1 MSDTKI
7 SREYTINT
15 NSADGT
21 LGALTKS
28 KSKYQFQFEKGQL
41 IGAYRVDSQSGR
53 SGTWTTKKQVNPD
66 SKEWEQILESTS
78 YFNAAGE
85 EVELSPTT
93 QAYNEAINGP
103 SVDNYID
110 DINDITSAGGNK
122 IASNEQLGEHY
133 RKKTNSQTNEELVEE
148 GEKNTKVVSG
158 QDLKDKYDNKRDGYK
173 KTTVFRYPFD
183 MSIRQDHLEISRYN
197 YARGSIQGS
206 RPARLVENNLKE
218 PFKWEGKTQGGDAI
232 RKRKAERDYIASG
245 AEIEYTQKKGD
256 SMKGSKYFGT
266 VFLPMPKVVDTN
278 GAEWGK
284 SELNILGLAAASLG
298 EGLGKLGLDQE
309 SQAELENAKSI
320 IGAGD
325 RTSKLKDIGGA
336 FAGQFYA
343 SAVARATNQNVSTD
357 QLLARSSGRVLNP
370 NAEMLF
376 GGPVLRDFNFD
387 FTMISR
393 SPEEGREIRKIIKFF
408 KEGMAPKFNN
418 STFLTTPDI
427 FILKYKRSEGYDSGV
442 INTVNRFNPGG
453 LALRTIAVDY
463 APNGYW
469 SAYQDSQPVAIKM
482 SLNFAELRPIYQEDQ
497 FDTPEDSVGY

>member
-1 MSDTKI
+1 MSEAKI
-7 SREYTINT
+7 SKTYQIST

-28 KSKYQFQFEKGQL
+28 NSNYQFEFKDGEL
-41 IGAYRVDSQSGR
+41 VGAHRIDTQGGR
-53 SGTWTTKKQVNPD
+53 SGTWETKKQVNPD
-66 SKEWEQILESTS
+66 SKEWKQLLESDDAT
-78 YFNAAGE
+78 N
-85 EVELSPTT
+85 
-93 QAYNEAINGP
+93 AYNEAIHGKNT
-103 SVDNYID
+103 DNYID
-110 DINDITSAGGNK
+110 DINDDSSAV
-122 IASNEQLGEHY
+122 ASSEELGKYY
-133 RKKTNSQTNEELVEE
+133 RQKTNSQTNEELVAE
-148 GEKNTKVVSG
+148 GEKNKKVVKG
-158 QDLKDKYDNKRDGYK
+158 QELKDEYDKQREGYK

-206 RPARLVENNLKE
+206 RPPRLVENNVKE
-218 PFKWEGKTQGGDAI
+218 PFKWEANTMGGNAI
-232 RKRKAERDYIASG
+232 RKKKAEREYIRSG
-245 AEIEYTQKKGD
+245 PEIEYEKKKGD

-343 SAVARATNQNVSTD
+343 SAVARATGQSVSTD
-357 QLLARSSGRVLNP
+357 QLLARASGRVLNP

-418 STFLTTPDI
+418 STFLVTPDI
-427 FILKYKRSEGYDSGV
+427 FILKYKRSEDGE

>member
-1 MSDTKI
+1 M
-7 SREYTINT
+7 
-15 NSADGT
+15 
-21 LGALTKS
+21 
-28 KSKYQFQFEKGQL
+28 
-41 IGAYRVDSQSGR
+41 
-53 SGTWTTKKQVNPD
+53 
-66 SKEWEQILESTS
+66 
-78 YFNAAGE
+78 
-85 EVELSPTT
+85 
-93 QAYNEAINGP
+93 
-103 SVDNYID
+103 
-110 DINDITSAGGNK
+110 GGN
-122 IASNEQLGEHY
+122 
-133 RKKTNSQTNEELVEE
+133 
-148 GEKNTKVVSG
+148 
-158 QDLKDKYDNKRDGYK
+158 
-173 KTTVFRYPFD
+173 
-183 MSIRQDHLEISRYN
+183 
-197 YARGSIQGS
+197 
-206 RPARLVENNLKE
+206 
-218 PFKWEGKTQGGDAI
+218 AI
-232 RKRKAERDYIASG
+232 RKKKAERDYIASG
-245 AEIEYTQKKGD
+245 AEIEYTEKKGD

-298 EGLGKLGLDQE
+298 QDLGKLGLDQE
-309 SQAELENAKSI
+309 SRDELERAKSI

-343 SAVARATNQNVSTD
+343 SAVARATGQNVTTD

-393 SPEEGREIRKIIKFF
+393 SPEEGKEIRKIIKFF

-427 FILKYKRSEGYDSGV
+427 FILKYKRSEDGE

-497 FDTPEDSVGY
+497 FNTPEDSVGY

>member
-1 MSDTKI
+1 MSEAKI
-7 SREYTINT
+7 SKTYQIST

-28 KSKYQFQFEKGQL
+28 NSDYQFEFKDGEL
-41 IGAYRVDSQSGR
+41 VGAYRIDTQGGR
-53 SGTWTTKKQVNPD
+53 SGTWETKKQVNPN
-66 SKEWEQILESTS
+66 SKEWEQLLESD
-78 YFNAAGE
+78 AA
-85 EVELSPTT
+85 TN
-93 QAYNEAINGP
+93 AYNEAIHGKNT
-103 SVDNYID
+103 DNYID
-110 DINDITSAGGNK
+110 DINDDTSAGGTK
-122 IASNEQLGEHY
+122 IASSEELGKYY
-133 RKKTNSQTNEELVEE
+133 RQKTNSQTNEELVAE
-148 GEKNTKVVSG
+148 GEKNKTVVKG
-158 QDLKDKYDNKRDGYK
+158 QELKDEYDKQREGYK

-206 RPARLVENNLKE
+206 RPPRLVENNIKE
-218 PFKWEGKTQGGDAI
+218 PFKWEGNTMGGNAI
-232 RKRKAERDYIASG
+232 RKKKAERDYIASG
-245 AEIEYTQKKGD
+245 AEIEYTEKKGD

-343 SAVARATNQNVSTD
+343 SAVARATGQNVTTD
-357 QLLARSSGRVLNP
+357 QLLARASGRVLNP

-427 FILKYKRSEGYDSGV
+427 FIIFILKYKRSEDGE

-497 FDTPEDSVGY
+497 FNTPEDSVGY

>member
-1 MSDTKI
+1 MSDAII
-7 SREYTINT
+7 SKRNQIST

-21 LGALTKS
+21 FGALTKS
-28 KSKYQFQFEKGQL
+28 NSNYEFQFKDGEL
-41 IGAYRVDSQSGR
+41 IGANRIDMIGR
-53 SGTWTTKKQVNPD
+53 GGKYESKKQVNPD
-66 SKEWEQILESTS
+66 SKEWKQLLESD
-78 YFNAAGE
+78 
-85 EVELSPTT
+85 EVT
-93 QAYNEAINGP
+93 QAYNEVVHKGNTE
-103 SVDNYID
+103 NYRD
-110 DINDITSAGGNK
+110 DINDDTSAGGTK
-122 IASNEQLGEHY
+122 ISSSEQLGEHY
-133 RKKTNSQTNEELVEE
+133 RKETNSQTNEELEIE
-148 GEKNTKVVSG
+148 GEKNAKVKG
-158 QDLKDKYDNKRDGYK
+158 QEIKDEYDKKREGYK

-206 RPARLVENNLKE
+206 RPSRLVENDIKE
-218 PFKWEGKTQGGDAI
+218 PFKWDKSTQGGNAI
-232 RKRKAERDYIASG
+232 KKKKAEREYIKSG
-245 AEIEYTQKKGD
+245 PEIEYEKKKGD

-325 RTSKLKDIGGA
+325 KTSKLKDIGGA

-343 SAVARATNQNVSTD
+343 SAVARATGQSVTTD
-357 QLLARSSGRVLNP
+357 QLLARASGRVLNP

-393 SPEEGREIRKIIKFF
+393 SPEEGKEIRKIIKFF

-427 FILKYKRSEGYDSGV
+427 FILKYKRNEGYDRGV
-442 INTVNRFNPGG
+442 INTVNRFSPGG

-469 SAYQDSQPVAIKM
+469 SAYQDSQPIAIKM